1 MINTG
6 KSYEIVMPKIEYA
19 NLSLIFIDPFCVY
32 DIPKTANT
40 NFSLIFTGQFYVC
53 VIPKTAN
60 ANFSLIPICENCK
73 KYIID

>member
-40 NFSLIFTGQFYVC
+40 NFSLI
-53 VIPKTAN
+53 
-60 ANFSLIPICENCK
+60 PICENCK